1 MSSSIKTL
9 LPKIVVKES
18 SVDNQSGGGYGFVD
32 IPVAWK
38 VVLII
43 GCVVFIVYVILLT
56 SMVNISESMFTD
68 KVIYSEDSRDEYT
81 IVSRGKFNRAMV
93 KRGEEFAS
101 DNGKLLVVSLVRNCS
116 GSIPCMEKKL
126 KVLGSVFRD
135 VHMVFFENNST
146 DDTRKQLL
154 EYALG
159 RRGMGSEN
167 VRVTV
172 VNPFTM
178 RENEEIC
185 TSDSNEFA
193 NSVKA
198 GVKGASY
205 GRINRMAYLRNK
217 VLDYVYAHQSEYTT
231 LLMTDMDIIGRIFP
245 TGIKETVGYL
255 RSVKNIGFVTFRGFF
270 PSGGFFDPY
279 SYKGT
284 GLLSQSKLTTLM
296 LCMTSY
302 FLMPSGKGLQP
313 VVSSHSGGIFAN
325 LPLPPRLR
333 YSCDHVVTV
342 PFVTDV
348 YLCEHVTLMEKVPN
362 NFVNT
367 NMSFLVKDNV

>member
-1 MSSSIKTL
+1 MSQIVKPNI
-9 LPKIVVKES
+9 PKIFYAKADTKSES
-18 SVDNQSGGGYGFVD
+18 WTVND
-32 IPVAWK
+32 IPL
-38 VVLII
+38 VLKIALI
-43 GCVVFIVYVILLT
+43 TGCLIFIVYIILLT

-68 KVIYSEDSRDEYT
+68 ESIYSDNLRDEYS
-81 IVSRGKFNRAMV
+81 IVSKSKFNKAMV

-101 DNGKLLVVSLVRNCS
+101 KEGSLLVVSLVRNCS
-116 GSIPCMEKKL
+116 KSIPCMEKKL
-126 KVLGSVFRD
+126 RVLGSVFKT

-146 DDTRKQLL
+146 DGTRQDLL

-159 RRGMGSEN
+159 NKIMGSDN
-167 VRVTV
+167 VKVTV

-178 RENEEIC
+178 NENETDC
-185 TSDSNEFA
+185 VSNNNDFT
-193 NSVKA
+193 NNVKA

-205 GRINRMAYLRNK
+205 GRISRMAYLRNK

-255 RSVKNIGFVTFRGFF
+255 KSVKDIGFVTFRGFF

-279 SYKGT
+279 SYKGI
-284 GLLSQSKLTTLM
+284 GFISKTKITSLM
-296 LCMTSY
+296 LCMSAY

-313 VVSSHSGGIFAN
+313 VVSSHSGGIFSN
-325 LPLPPRLR
+325 LPLSPHLR
-333 YSCDHVVTV
+333 YSCDHVLTV
-342 PFVTDV
+342 PFVADV